1 MSDKKEEIKELVKVF
16 IDVCQIAGFE
26 VSIVACK
33 PNEKDNAFDFMCA
46 GCFNEENAKEQNAMY
61 KFWRASAEALMAMAL
76 ARQMEQ
82 EKEKE
87 APKPDTRVN

>member
-16 IDVCQIAGFE
+16 IDVCQITGFE

-33 PNEKDNAFDFMCA
+33 PNEKKDAFDFMCA
-46 GCFNEENAKEQNAMY
+46 GCFKEENAKEQNPMY
-61 KFWRASAEALMAMAL
+61 KFWRSSAEALTAMAI

-82 EKEKE
+82 ERENE